1 MSGAPAG
8 SAHTVIIG
16 GGPAGLAVAACLE
29 RVGVPCLILERS
41 TAVASAWHRHY
52 ERLQLHTDKAHSELP
67 FAPFPPDYPRYPSR
81 TDLIAYLEAYAAGLR
96 SEIRLGQEVRSV
108 SRVDGTWEVRTSTLA
123 WQTPTVVVAT
133 GYNREPYVPA
143 WPDRDRFRGTML
155 HSSRYRTG
163 ERFAN
168 QEVLVVG
175 FGNSGG
181 EIAIDL
187 AEHGARVSM
196 AVRGPVNVIPR
207 ELFGIPILS
216 IGVLQSKLPPRVAD
230 AINRPILRATIG
242 DLAPLGLRRSEDGTM
257 TRIRRDARI
266 PLIDVGTIDLIRRGR
281 TTVRPGIER
290 FTWDGVVFTDGC
302 RRRFDVV
309 VLATGY
315 RPRVDTFLRNAS
327 AALGP
332 DGAPLTSG
340 RESPIP
346 GLYFCGYRVSPTGI
360 LREIGREAGRI
371 ATAIARARARP
382 RPSAAVLA
390 R

>member
-1 MSGAPAG
+1 VSAP
-8 SAHTVIIG
+8 HTVIVG
-16 GGPAGLAVAACLE
+16 AGPAGLAVATCLE
-29 RVGVPCLILERS
+29 RAGVPCLVLERS

-52 ERLQLHTDKAHSELP
+52 DRLQLHTDKSHSELP
-67 FAPFPPDYPRYPSR
+67 FAPFPQNYPRYPSR
-81 TDLIAYLEAYAAGLR
+81 TDLIAYLEDYAGRLR

-108 SRVDGTWEVRTSTLA
+108 GRADGVWEIRTATRDYHA
-123 WQTPTVVVAT
+123 PTAVIAT

-155 HSSRYRTG
+155 HSSRYQSG
-163 ERFAN
+163 EQFVN

-181 EIAIDL
+181 EIAMDL

-196 AVRGPVNVIPR
+196 AVRGPVNVVPR

-230 AINRPILRATIG
+230 AISRPILRATIG
-242 DLAPLGLRRSEDGTM
+242 DLGPLGLRRSEHGTM

-281 TTVRPGIER
+281 ITIRPGIER

-327 AALGP
+327 AVLDP
-332 DGAPLTSG
+332 DGAPLMSG
-340 RESPIP
+340 RETPIP
-346 GLYFCGYRVSPTGI
+346 GLYFCGYRVSPTGM

-371 ATAIARARARP
+371 ASAIARARARP
-382 RPSAAVLA
+382 RPSVALLA

>member
-1 MSGAPAG
+1 VSAP
-8 SAHTVIIG
+8 HTVIVG
-16 GGPAGLAVAACLE
+16 AGPAGLAVATCLE
-29 RVGVPCLILERS
+29 RAGVPCLVLERS

-52 ERLQLHTDKAHSELP
+52 DRLQLHTDKSHSELP
-67 FAPFPPDYPRYPSR
+67 FAPFPQNYPRYPSR
-81 TDLIAYLEAYAAGLR
+81 TDLIAYLEDYAGRLR

-108 SRVDGTWEVRTSTLA
+108 GRADGVWEIRTATRTYQA
-123 WQTPTVVVAT
+123 PTAVIAT

-155 HSSRYRTG
+155 HSSRYQSG
-163 ERFAN
+163 EQFVN

-181 EIAIDL
+181 EIAMDL

-196 AVRGPVNVIPR
+196 AVRGPVNVVPR

-230 AINRPILRATIG
+230 AISRPILRATIG
-242 DLAPLGLRRSEDGTM
+242 DLGPLGLRRSEHGTM

-281 TTVRPGIER
+281 ITIRPGIER

-327 AALGP
+327 AVLDP
-332 DGAPLTSG
+332 DGAPLMSG
-340 RESPIP
+340 RETPIP
-346 GLYFCGYRVSPTGI
+346 GLYFCGYRVSPTGM

-371 ATAIARARARP
+371 ASAIARARARP
-382 RPSAAVLA
+382 RPSVALLA